1 MNQLFAAGIDR
12 SEGLVLG
19 EIGFVLIVLGTVAF
33 VTSKLRISVVPFFL
47 LSGLVLGTGGLLRL
61 ELSDNFLS
69 VGAQIGA
76 ILLLLL
82 MGLEYS
88 AKELLAGFREQR
100 TLGLFDLLMNFIPG
114 SLCALILEWGWTGAL
129 ALGGISYVSSS
140 GIAMQFIRESRW
152 QRLTSTRQTIN
163 ILVMED
169 LVLAPL
175 LPILSAIGSGVGL
188 LTGFVSIS
196 VALIVTGVAIIYSA
210 RGGHIPYAPI
220 ILGDSATLL
229 LVVFGSALLA
239 SGVATYIGFSGAV
252 AAFLVGL
259 LMTEDLAIVARV
271 RLAPLRDLFS
281 AIFFLFFG
289 LRIDPAKIPTILLP
303 ALILTIVGIGS
314 KFLTAWWATRKAQE
328 PGIRLRVTGLLV
340 PRGEFSLVIAGLT
353 ASTFFG
359 EKIQLITITFVI
371 LTTFVG
377 SILVRIASAETKKN
391 AEY

>member
-1 MNQLFAAGIDR
+1 MKELLATSVDR

-47 LSGLVLGTGGLLRL
+47 LSGLVLGTGGVLRL

-69 VGAQIGA
+69 IGAQIGA

-88 AKELLAGFREQR
+88 AKELLVGFREQR
-100 TLGLFDLLMNFIPG
+100 TLGLFDFLVNFLPG
-114 SLCALILEWGWTGAL
+114 SLCALILDWGWTGAL

-152 QRLTSTRQTIN
+152 QRLTSTRHTIN

-175 LPILSAIGSGVGL
+175 LPILSAFGSGVGL
-188 LTGFVSIS
+188 LTGFISIS

-303 ALILTIVGIGS
+303 ALILTIVGIGT

-377 SILVRIASAETKKN
+377 SILVRIASAETTKN

>member
-1 MNQLFAAGIDR
+1 MNQLLAASVGRND
-12 SEGLVLG
+12 GLVLG

-33 VTSKLRISVVPFFL
+33 MTSKLRISVVPFFL

-88 AKELLAGFREQR
+88 AKELLTGFREQR
-100 TLGLFDLLMNFIPG
+100 TLGLFDFLVNFVPG

-152 QRLTSTRQTIN
+152 QRLTSTRHTIN

-175 LPILSAIGSGVGL
+175 LPILSAFGSGVGL
-188 LTGFVSIS
+188 LTGFISIS
-196 VALIVTGVAIIYSA
+196 VALIVTGAAIIYSA

-303 ALILTIVGIGS
+303 ALFLTTIGIGT

-377 SILVRIASAETKKN
+377 SILVRIASAETTKN